1 MMNKTYNVDEIFEEI
16 PGDPDNILM
25 NIPEEI
31 RSTMGW
37 EPGDT
42 MIIKMENGGLIIQKD
57 E

>member
-1 MMNKTYNVDEIFEEI
+1 MKTIYDVDEIFEEI

-31 RSTMGW
+31 CSSMGW

>member
-1 MMNKTYNVDEIFEEI
+1 MKTIYDVDEIFEEI